1 MRTVGVVCEYNPFH
15 LGHARQLALLRQQ
28 DPEAVVVCLMSGLY
42 VQRGQPAVFSRQVR
56 ARAALL
62 AGADL
67 VRELPVTVSLRSA
80 EGFAAGGVEILD
92 RLGVEGISFG
102 AETADRETL
111 LETARQLLSPQ
122 FGEALRPHLDEGLSF
137 PAARSRALKDLGGDP
152 AVLERPNDILAVEY
166 CKAILARGSGLI
178 PLPICRPGD
187 YHALDAD
194 RENPSATALRRRIL
208 AGEPWL
214 AYVPE
219 EARPAYEG
227 AGVHS
232 LALGER
238 AVLARLRTLEEEAFA
253 ALPGAS
259 EGLWR
264 KLLRESRR
272 QTGLEGL
279 LTAVKSKRY
288 TRSRLDRM
296 VLCAFL
302 GLTAEDLAAE
312 APYVRILGFRDRG
325 RQALREM
332 SSRLPLAHAGQ
343 GMESPYFALEQRCE
357 RLYGLFGQ
365 TLEAPE
371 LRERVARL

>member
-1 MRTVGVVCEYNPFH
+1 MFSGASRRYSPGRCGP
-15 LGHARQLALLRQQ
+15 GR
-28 DPEAVVVCLMSGLY
+28 PCL
-42 VQRGQPAVFSRQVR
+42 P
-56 ARAALL
+56 
-62 AGADL
+62 GADL
-67 VRELPVTVSLRSA
+67 VLELPVTVSLRSA

-194 RENPSATALRRRIL
+194 RENPSATALRRRIM

-219 EARPAYEG
+219 GGP
-227 AGVHS
+227 
-232 LALGER
+232 
-238 AVLARLRTLEEEAFA
+238 
-253 ALPGAS
+253 PG
-259 EGLWR
+259 L
-264 KLLRESRR
+264 
-272 QTGLEGL
+272 
-279 LTAVKSKRY
+279 
-288 TRSRLDRM
+288 
-296 VLCAFL
+296 
-302 GLTAEDLAAE
+302 
-312 APYVRILGFRDRG
+312 
-325 RQALREM
+325 
-332 SSRLPLAHAGQ
+332 
-343 GMESPYFALEQRCE
+343 
-357 RLYGLFGQ
+357 
-365 TLEAPE
+365 
-371 LRERVARL
+371 